1 MPKRSSEHMA
11 AQREAILRA
20 TLHCISE
27 YGIEGASIAAIRRQ
41 AGLSAGALYVHFE
54 NKEAIIAAA
63 LSFASV
69 TEWRLPDTWPEFV
82 RAIANIADDE
92 NFDIN
97 LVARTQLQVLAT
109 AIRPGPQH
117 ELLKP
122 IIQSSLNFIV
132 RHLTIMEESGQIK
145 LRMAPLQT
153 AFALGAVR
161 DGILWMGLALDRS
174 SQEIEADM
182 VAAFYCFIEP
192 VSG

>member
-11 AQREAILRA
+11 AQRETILRA

-27 YGIEGASIAAIRRQ
+27 FGIEGASIAAIRRQ

-54 NKEAIIAAA
+54 NKDAIIAEA

-69 TEWRLPDTWPEFV
+69 MEWRLPHTWPEFV
-82 RAIANIADDE
+82 RAITGMAEDE

-97 LVARTQLQVLAT
+97 LVARTQLQVFAT

-122 IIQSSLNFIV
+122 IIQNSLDFVV
-132 RHLTIMEESGQIK
+132 RHLTNMEESGEIK

-153 AFALGAVR
+153 ALAIGAAR

-174 SQEIEADM
+174 SKEIESDT
-182 VAAFYCFIEP
+182 VAAFSCFIEP
-192 VSG
+192 MGG